1 MFMNNYNTY
10 IEWHILIIM
19 TNKKKTEKEY
29 VIIIIINALSG
40 TSWLNKLYYE
50 SMTNA
55 KETKEEYV
63 INSYSKFSEWH
74 ILIIESVL

>member
-29 VIIIIINALSG
+29 IIIIIINALSG

-55 KETKEEYV
+55 KETEEENV
-63 INSYSKFSEWH
+63 IINYSKFSELH
-74 ILIIESVL
+74 ILIKQTIL